1 MKSTVL
7 LISTTSMSIWD
18 KTVFSAEKGGARL
31 PEFSGMTRPFYVFW
45 NFDVDIHVQATTDKY
60 LLHGEQFHKT
70 I

>member
-18 KTVFSAEKGGARL
+18 KQCFPLKGGARL
-31 PEFSGMTRPFYVFW
+31 LEFSGMTRPFYVFW